1 MNYLRTVLAL
11 LSVMVFGT
19 AQAQTARFLENVLV
33 RKTDGVT
40 TVQLRPNCRMRYI
53 DHQPAGTGSELR
65 LQVSTTSACSG
76 GGNAAVNETFI
87 QDGLRLA
94 NVTAIDIQSWRTGE
108 LYITLRFSEPS
119 SFVVRQ
125 RAVGWIEID
134 VDTRVDPSTLAA
146 TRPPPLDTVDPAEPE
161 SNEASRLAT
170 LRARQQRLE
179 DLRRTLVE
187 TSDEGNFVVQLGV
200 FSDPGPVLSRLLS
213 LKVADSAFS
222 REIRINDD
230 LWHGLHLGFF
240 ATETTAQNA
249 LMQLSGDFPDAFIRR
264 IRSGDTEA
272 AQSAAL
278 IAADTDLPVAVV
290 ASREAVTD
298 ADLLASL
305 YENGRQAVLNRQHAL
320 AIAPLTELL
329 EYPDHAWRADGRE
342 LLAVAF
348 ERNGQTDR
356 AMAEYNALLLE
367 VTDPIAMARIRARLD
382 GLEARTLS
390 ETTERVSTRSVGLDA
405 WTFDGG
411 VSHYYWRNQEQLV
424 EDGNYLVSSSGVV
437 GLLNA
442 SARRNGER
450 WSLLMR
456 VNGSYQNNLVEFDER
471 GDVGWVSAAFV
482 EASDNVLGLRA
493 RLGRQNNRGFGVLDR
508 FDGATVD
515 WKFLPG
521 FSAGLSLGLPV
532 DSPRFIGDSSRQFIA
547 ARVAAEELLDS
558 TTSVSLFAHQQTA
571 NGLLDRQA
579 IGGEVLYRDGD
590 YSVFGL
596 LDYDASYAVLNTALV
611 NLNWRFRNGWTLT
624 SRLQAGAR
632 PYLTTRNAL
641 AGQAAVSLEQLGD
654 SYTEGQI
661 RRLARDRTA
670 ENRSFAMGLSIPLG
684 DRMDLSADITINNTD
699 ATVAS
704 GGVAQIPATGTELF
718 AIASL
723 VTTNVL
729 GAIDLFR
736 VSTQYQQSDWRT
748 STHMILDGRF
758 AIGRR
763 LRLTT
768 GLRVESHERTVSG
781 EEQRVLAPSI
791 RLQYRVSRTLFDLE
805 IGGRWSDRD
814 LPPFELNPFVD
825 DGSELTYG
833 GYINAGYRLEF

>member
-1 MNYLRTVLAL
+1 M
-11 LSVMVFGT
+11 
-19 AQAQTARFLENVLV
+19 
-33 RKTDGVT
+33 
-40 TVQLRPNCRMRYI
+40 
-53 DHQPAGTGSELR
+53 
-65 LQVSTTSACSG
+65 
-76 GGNAAVNETFI
+76 
-87 QDGLRLA
+87 
-94 NVTAIDIQSWRTGE
+94 
-108 LYITLRFSEPS
+108 
-119 SFVVRQ
+119 
-125 RAVGWIEID
+125 
-134 VDTRVDPSTLAA
+134 
-146 TRPPPLDTVDPAEPE
+146 
-161 SNEASRLAT
+161 
-170 LRARQQRLE
+170 
-179 DLRRTLVE
+179 
-187 TSDEGNFVVQLGV
+187 
-200 FSDPGPVLSRLLS
+200 
-213 LKVADSAFS
+213 
-222 REIRINDD
+222 
-230 LWHGLHLGFF
+230 
-240 ATETTAQNA
+240 
-249 LMQLSGDFPDAFIRR
+249 
-264 IRSGDTEA
+264 
-272 AQSAAL
+272 
-278 IAADTDLPVAVV
+278 
-290 ASREAVTD
+290 
-298 ADLLASL
+298 
-305 YENGRQAVLNRQHAL
+305 
-320 AIAPLTELL
+320 
-329 EYPDHAWRADGRE
+329 
-342 LLAVAF
+342 
-348 ERNGQTDR
+348 
-356 AMAEYNALLLE
+356 
-367 VTDPIAMARIRARLD
+367 
-382 GLEARTLS
+382 
-390 ETTERVSTRSVGLDA
+390 
-405 WTFDGG
+405 
-411 VSHYYWRNQEQLV
+411 
-424 EDGNYLVSSSGVV
+424 
-437 GLLNA
+437 
-442 SARRNGER
+442 
-450 WSLLMR
+450 
-456 VNGSYQNNLVEFDER
+456 
-471 GDVGWVSAAFV
+471 
-482 EASDNVLGLRA
+482 
-493 RLGRQNNRGFGVLDR
+493 
-508 FDGATVD
+508 
-515 WKFLPG
+515 
-521 FSAGLSLGLPV
+521 
-532 DSPRFIGDSSRQFIA
+532 
-547 ARVAAEELLDS
+547 DS

-781 EEQRVLAPSI
+781 EEHRVLAPSI